1 MISVIIPVY
10 KVEKYLDECVNSV
23 INQTYKDLEIILVD
37 DGSPDNCPTMCDQ
50 WALKDRRIKVVHKKN
65 GGLSSARNAGLAASN
80 GDYIGFVDSDD
91 FINETMYEDL
101 MRIMLLDN
109 KNIVVSSPI
118 TRNVDGKLSSYVVG
132 SFVYT
137 DGKRMRIRDY
147 MAKFLSLSID
157 ATVWNKLFKRDFI
170 TTMFREGRNN
180 EDFLFM
186 YYNCKSLFNDDLY
199 FAVTDKSHYYYRY
212 TSSSICHQNKN
223 SAKRLFFDE
232 LFNIKEVKDDLSS
245 WNRNLMEQIICLEE
259 GKLIYACDQILKY
272 PILKQERP
280 NDCKFVMSEL
290 TSIGILKK
298 KRSVASIFKIFL
310 FRYCPSIYLL
320 ISQIKKIVILN
331 RNTLK

>member
-10 KVEKYLDECVNSV
+10 KVEKYLDECVKSI

-37 DGSPDNCPTMCDQ
+37 DGSPDNCPVICDQ
-50 WALKDRRIKVVHKKN
+50 WALKDKRIRVIHKKN
-65 GGLSSARNAGLAASN
+65 GGLSSARNAGLAVAN

-101 MRIMLLDN
+101 MRIMLLDK

-118 TRNVDGKLSSYVVG
+118 IKNVDGKFTPYVVG
-132 SFVYT
+132 TFVYM
-137 DGKRMRIRDY
+137 DCKRMQIRDY

-180 EDFLFM
+180 EDYLFM

-199 FAVTDKSHYYYRY
+199 FAVTDKPHYYYRE
-212 TSSSICHQNKN
+212 TPTSICHQNKN
-223 SAKRLFFDE
+223 SSNRLFFDE
-232 LFNIKEVKDDLSS
+232 LYNIKEVKDDLSN
-245 WNRNLMEQIICLEE
+245 WNQNLMEKIIYFEE
-259 GKLIYACDQILKY
+259 GKLIHACDQILKY
-272 PILKQERP
+272 PILKQERST
-280 NDCKFVMSEL
+280 DCEFVMSEL
-290 TSIGILKK
+290 ISIGILKK
-298 KRSVASIFKIFL
+298 KRSVSSMTKIFI

-320 ISQIKKIVILN
+320 ISKIKHLFTLCRNIL
-331 RNTLK
+331 